1 MANPQYPA
9 VKLIHYA
16 ASRRLELPLALTKL
30 VLYLAFLG
38 KERNTAGAMTLAH
51 ASTICSLDGIAVGVY
66 DTSKVDRYH
75 RDSETAQPPP
85 GQEGSGPHAGHD
97 QRHHPQVWPS
107 RTTTSSRLGR
117 PCEHQPFDAPV
128 RGAAAPAARAGEL
141 LGRRIGK
148 HSEAA
153 VRRFDDKFA
162 TRAIVRALACRC
174 LSWKW
179 RGFCRESP

>member
-1 MANPQYPA
+1 M
-9 VKLIHYA
+9 
-16 ASRRLELPLALTKL
+16 
-30 VLYLAFLG
+30 
-38 KERNTAGAMTLAH
+38 
-51 ASTICSLDGIAVGVY
+51 
-66 DTSKVDRYH
+66 
-75 RDSETAQPPP
+75 
-85 GQEGSGPHAGHD
+85 
-97 QRHHPQVWPS
+97 S

>member
-1 MANPQYPA
+1 M
-9 VKLIHYA
+9 
-16 ASRRLELPLALTKL
+16 
-30 VLYLAFLG
+30 
-38 KERNTAGAMTLAH
+38 AH

-66 DTSKVDRYH
+66 DTSKVNRYH
-75 RDSETAQPPP
+75 RDGETAQPPP

-174 LSWKW
+174 LSWKCEVSVVRARELCGHQRSGFMLRRW
-179 RGFCRESP
+179 TSSRSGVHVGRLGKSPPPRGPRAHSG